1 MSENKKRPVI
11 QRKLDEEMAEIDA
24 ELDNALE
31 RLDAV
36 NLRVGEVLQTERAAG
51 SIPEETSGQ
60 SPDGNVVA
68 DTEQSFAETV

>member
-24 ELDNALE
+24 QLDNALE
-31 RLDAV
+31 RLDAI

-51 SIPEETSGQ
+51 SVTEETAGQ
-60 SPDGNVVA
+60 SREEKGVA
-68 DTEQSFAETV
+68 ETEQNLAETG